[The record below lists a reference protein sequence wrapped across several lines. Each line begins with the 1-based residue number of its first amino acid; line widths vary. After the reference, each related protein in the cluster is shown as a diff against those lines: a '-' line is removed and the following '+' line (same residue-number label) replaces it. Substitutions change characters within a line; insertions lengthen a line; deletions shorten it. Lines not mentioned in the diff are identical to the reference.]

1 MNEFRVNILASSGE
15 TAQGK
20 QEMWE
25 LMDERW
31 DYNNGY
37 STMPKTDPDYSVWLQ
52 FELSKEV
59 IVKQVLIFNVN
70 SNNVLQAENTRN
82 LLLRVGNIKV
92 DMSKSYK
99 EQNKQIEENA
109 QCSKWP
115 KEGAIGERID
125 MRCHESQQGKFV
137 SIQVMDKRIQMFGL
151 TEVQIFGE
159 GKKFDIHV

>member
-1 MNEFRVNILASSGE
+1 
-15 TAQGK
+15 
-20 QEMWE
+20 
-25 LMDERW
+25 MDENF
-31 DYNNGY
+31 DDNNGY
-37 STMPKTDPDYSVWLQ
+37 FTAMTTNDPDYSVWLQ

-92 DMSKSYK
+92 DINKTYT

-125 MRCHESQQGKFV
+125 MRCHENQQGKFV

-159 GKKFDIHV
+159 GEKLDIHV

>member
-1 MNEFRVNILASSGE
+1 MVNILSSNGE
-15 TAQGK
+15 TFQGK
-20 QEMWE
+20 PGMEQ
-25 LMDERW
+25 LMDENF
-31 DYNNGY
+31 DDNNGY
-37 STMPKTDPDYSVWLQ
+37 FTAMTTNDPDYSVWLQ

-92 DMSKSYK
+92 DISKSYK
-99 EQNKQIEENA
+99 EQNKQIEENS
-109 QCSKWP
+109 QCSIWKM
-115 KEGAIGERID
+115 EGTIGERID

-137 SIQVMDKRIQMFGL
+137 SIQVMDKQIQIFGL

-159 GKKFDIHV
+159 GKKIDIHV